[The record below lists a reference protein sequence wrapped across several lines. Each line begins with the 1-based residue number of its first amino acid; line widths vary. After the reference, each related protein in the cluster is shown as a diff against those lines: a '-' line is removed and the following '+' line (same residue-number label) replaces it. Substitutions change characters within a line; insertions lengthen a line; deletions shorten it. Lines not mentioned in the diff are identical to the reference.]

1 MLNLLLASIL
11 CRDRQSV
18 LIKPRESSQ
27 NRKCNRET
35 PQHIWIHLLT
45 NNSSYFFLSHSSS
58 SSFSPSPLLLL
69 FLPLHPPRNKLVSL
83 QTIVTVRIQLTFLK
97 SWGCWG
103 PGILYSSTHST
114 GNQTSRLVLVYDWED
129 GRSSLSSPE
138 YHAWS

>member
-1 MLNLLLASIL
+1 MK
-11 CRDRQSV
+11 V
-18 LIKPRESSQ
+18 
-27 NRKCNRET
+27 
-35 PQHIWIHLLT
+35 
-45 NNSSYFFLSHSSS
+45 FFLKKQR
-58 SSFSPSPLLLL
+58 
-69 FLPLHPPRNKLVSL
+69 FLERMYALAKRPGLGAAVYR
-83 QTIVTVRIQLTFLK
+83 LTFLK